1 MSSPSLAGRD
11 DGPAIPILF
20 QYGFRFF
27 FLFSG
32 VAAVGLL
39 AAWLGVLVTGEWP
52 DHAAGA
58 SAWHAHEMLFGM
70 VVAAVAGFLLTAVP
84 SWTGTRAV
92 AGAPLM
98 ALAALWIAGR
108 VAVFPWTGMP
118 EPVAAVIDI
127 AFLPGLGIAL
137 ARPLVKAGK
146 WRNSAFLILIGL
158 LTAANMLI
166 HLDWLE
172 MLDGGA
178 DAGFALGLGIILMM
192 VTVIGG
198 RILPA
203 FTLNGLGKVGP
214 NKDVLSVR
222 SWPMVERLT
231 LVLTLALIPATMA
244 APESAITGLIALAAA
259 VAHAVRLA
267 GWQGWKAW
275 RSPILWILHVGY
287 LWVPV
292 ALTLRGLHALAGL
305 PAASG
310 THAMTVGAFA
320 TLILAVMSR
329 ASLGHTGRPL
339 TVSRAT
345 VAAYVLL
352 TAAAVG
358 RTASPLLP
366 VDWVWAALQ
375 WSGYAWV
382 AAFAM
387 YLVAYA
393 PVLLSPRADGRPG

>member
-11 DGPAIPILF
+11 DGPAVPILF

-39 AAWLGVLVTGEWP
+39 AAWLGVLATGEWP
-52 DHAAGA
+52 EHAVGA

-70 VVAAVAGFLLTAVP
+70 VIAAVAGFLLTAVP
-84 SWTGTRAV
+84 SWTGTKAV
-92 AGAPLM
+92 SGAPLM

-127 AFLPGLGIAL
+127 AFLPGLGLAL
-137 ARPLVKAGK
+137 ARPLVAAGK

-158 LTAANMLI
+158 MTAANLLI
-166 HLDWLE
+166 HLDWLDVLE
-172 MLDGGA
+172 GGA
-178 DAGFALGLGIILMM
+178 DAGFALGLGIVLMM

-203 FTLNGLGKVGP
+203 FTRNGLGKAG
-214 NKDVLSVR
+214 LGVR
-222 SWPMVERLT
+222 SWPMVERPT
-231 LVLTLALIPATMA
+231 LVLTLALIPATML
-244 APESAITGLIALAAA
+244 APESVVTGVIALAAA

-292 ALTLRGLHALAGL
+292 ALGLRGLHALAGL
-305 PAASG
+305 PAAAG
-310 THAMTVGAFA
+310 THALTVGAFA

-339 TVSRAT
+339 VVSRLT

-352 TAAAVG
+352 TVAAVG

-366 VDWVWAALQ
+366 VEWVWVALQ

-382 AAFAM
+382 AAFAL
-387 YLVAYA
+387 YLTAYA

>member
-11 DGPAIPILF
+11 DGPTIPILF

-39 AAWLGVLVTGEWP
+39 GAWLGVLVTGEWP
-52 DHAAGA
+52 DHAVGA
-58 SAWHAHEMLFGM
+58 SAWHAHEMLFGT

-84 SWTGTRAV
+84 SWTGTKAV
-92 AGAPLM
+92 SGAPLM

-118 EPVAAVIDI
+118 EPVAAVIDL
-127 AFLPGLGIAL
+127 AFLPGLGVAL
-137 ARPLVKAGK
+137 ARPLVAAGK
-146 WRNSAFLILIGL
+146 WRNSAFLILIAL
-158 LTAANMLI
+158 LTAGNLLI
-166 HLDWLE
+166 HLEWLDL
-172 MLDGGA
+172 LDGGA
-178 DAGFALGLGIILMM
+178 EAGFALGLGIVLMM

-203 FTLNGLGKVGP
+203 FTRNGLGKAG
-214 NKDVLSVR
+214 LGVR
-222 SWPMVERLT
+222 SWPMVERPV
-231 LVLTLALIPATMA
+231 LVLTLTLVPATMA
-244 APESAITGLIALAAA
+244 APDSVVTGLIALAAA
-259 VAHAVRLA
+259 VAHTVRLA

-287 LWVPV
+287 LWVPM
-292 ALTLRGLHALAGL
+292 ALLLRGLHALAGL
-305 PAASG
+305 PAAAG
-310 THAMTVGAFA
+310 THALTVGAFA

-339 TVSRAT
+339 VVSRST

-352 TAAAVG
+352 TVAAVA

-366 VDWVWAALQ
+366 VEWVWSALQ
-375 WSGYAWV
+375 CSGYAWV
-382 AAFAM
+382 AAFTL

>member
-39 AAWLGVLVTGEWP
+39 GAWLGVLVTGEWP
-52 DHAAGA
+52 EHAVGA
-58 SAWHAHEMLFGM
+58 SAWHAHEMLFGT

-84 SWTGTRAV
+84 SWTGTKAV

-118 EPVAAVIDI
+118 EPVAAVIDL
-127 AFLPGLGIAL
+127 AFLPGLGLAL
-137 ARPLVKAGK
+137 ARPLVAAGK

-158 LTAANMLI
+158 MAVANLLI

-172 MLDGGA
+172 ILDGGT
-178 DAGFALGLGIILMM
+178 DAGFALGLGVVLMM

-203 FTLNGLGKVGP
+203 FTRNGLGKAG
-214 NKDVLSVR
+214 LSVR
-222 SWPMVERLT
+222 SWPMVERPV
-231 LVLTLALIPATMA
+231 LVLTLALIPAAMV
-244 APESAITGLIALAAA
+244 APDSVVTGLIALAAA

-292 ALTLRGLHALAGL
+292 ALSLRALHALAGL
-305 PAASG
+305 PAAAG

-320 TLILAVMSR
+320 TLVLAVMTR

-339 TVSRAT
+339 VVSRVT
-345 VAAYVLL
+345 VVAYVLL
-352 TAAAVG
+352 TVAAVA

-382 AAFAM
+382 AAFIL
-387 YLVAYA
+387 YLAAYA

>member
-1 MSSPSLAGRD
+1 MSPPMSIPSLAGRD
-11 DGPAIPILF
+11 DGPTIPILF

-27 FLFSG
+27 FLASG

-52 DHAAGA
+52 DHAPGAG
-58 SAWHAHEMLFGM
+58 AWHAHEMLFGM

-84 SWTGTRAV
+84 SWTGTKAV

-98 ALAALWIAGR
+98 ALAALWVAGR

-118 EPVAAVIDI
+118 EPVAAVIDL
-127 AFLPGLGIAL
+127 AFLPGLGVAL
-137 ARPLVKAGK
+137 ARPLVAAGK
-146 WRNSAFLILIGL
+146 WRNSAFLILL
-158 LTAANMLI
+158 ALMTVANLLI

-172 MLDGGA
+172 LLDGGTE
-178 DAGFALGLGIILMM
+178 AGLALGLGIVLMM

-203 FTLNGLGKVGP
+203 FTRNGLGKAG
-214 NKDVLSVR
+214 LALR
-222 SWPMVERLT
+222 SWPLVERS
-231 LVLTLALIPATMA
+231 TLALTLLLVPATML
-244 APESAITGLIALAAA
+244 APDSVVTGLIALAAA

-267 GWQGWKAW
+267 GWRGWKVW

-292 ALTLRGLHALAGL
+292 ALGLRGLQALAGL
-305 PAASG
+305 PAAAG
-310 THAMTVGAFA
+310 IHALTVGAFA

-339 TVSRAT
+339 VVSRLT
-345 VAAYVLL
+345 VAAYALL
-352 TAAAVG
+352 TVAAVA

-366 VDWVWAALQ
+366 VEWVWAALQ

-382 AAFAM
+382 AAFTL
-387 YLVAYA
+387 YLAAYA
-393 PVLLSPRADGRPG
+393 PILLAPRADGRPG

>member
-32 VAAVGLL
+32 IAAVGLL
-39 AAWLGVLVTGEWP
+39 GAWLGVLVTGEWP
-52 DHAAGA
+52 EHAVGA
-58 SAWHAHEMLFGM
+58 SAWHAHEMLFGT

-84 SWTGTRAV
+84 SWTGTKAV

-108 VAVFPWTGMP
+108 VAIFPWTGMP

-127 AFLPGLGIAL
+127 AFLPGLGLAL
-137 ARPLVKAGK
+137 ARPLVAAGK

-158 LTAANMLI
+158 LTAANLLI

-172 MLDGGA
+172 LLDGGA
-178 DAGFALGLGIILMM
+178 DAGFALGLGVVLMM

-203 FTLNGLGKVGP
+203 FTRNGLGKAG
-214 NKDVLSVR
+214 LGVR
-222 SWPMVERLT
+222 SWPMVERPV
-231 LVLTLALIPATMA
+231 LVLTLALIPAAMV
-244 APESAITGLIALAAA
+244 APDSVVTGLIALAAA

-292 ALTLRGLHALAGL
+292 ALSLRALHALVGL
-305 PAASG
+305 PAAAG

-339 TVSRAT
+339 VVSRLT

-352 TAAAVG
+352 TVAAVA
-358 RTASPLLP
+358 RTASPILP
-366 VDWVWAALQ
+366 VEWVWAALQ

-382 AAFAM
+382 AAFAL

-393 PVLLSPRADGRPG
+393 PVLLSPRVDGRPG

>member
-52 DHAAGA
+52 EHAVGA

-92 AGAPLM
+92 SGAPLM

-118 EPVAAVIDI
+118 EPVAAVIDV

-158 LTAANMLI
+158 LTAANLLI

-178 DAGFALGLGIILMM
+178 DAGFALGLGIVLMM

-203 FTLNGLGKVGP
+203 FTRNGLGKDG
-214 NKDVLSVR
+214 LGVR
-222 SWPMVERLT
+222 SWPMVERPT

-244 APESAITGLIALAAA
+244 APESAVTGSIALAAA

-352 TAAAVG
+352 TLAAAG

-366 VDWVWAALQ
+366 VDWVWGALQ

-382 AAFAM
+382 AAFAL

-393 PVLLSPRADGRPG
+393 PVLLAPRADGRPG

>member
-32 VAAVGLL
+32 IAAVGLL
-39 AAWLGVLVTGEWP
+39 GAWLGVLVTGEWP
-52 DHAAGA
+52 EHAVGA
-58 SAWHAHEMLFGM
+58 SAWHAHEMLFGT

-84 SWTGTRAV
+84 SWTGTKAV
-92 AGAPLM
+92 SGAPLM

-127 AFLPGLGIAL
+127 AFLPGLGLAL
-137 ARPLVKAGK
+137 ARPLVAAGK

-158 LTAANMLI
+158 MTAANLLI

-172 MLDGGA
+172 LLDGGA
-178 DAGFALGLGIILMM
+178 DAGFALGLGVVLMM

-198 RILPA
+198 RIVPA
-203 FTLNGLGKVGP
+203 FTRNGLGKAGP
-214 NKDVLSVR
+214 SNVVLGVR
-222 SWPMVERLT
+222 SWPMVERSV
-231 LVLTLALIPATMA
+231 LVLTLALIPAAML
-244 APESAITGLIALAAA
+244 APDSVVTGLIALAAA

-292 ALTLRGLHALAGL
+292 ALSLRGLHALAGL
-305 PAASG
+305 PAAAG

-339 TVSRAT
+339 VVSRVT

-352 TAAAVG
+352 TVAAVA
-358 RTASPLLP
+358 RTVSPLLP
-366 VDWVWAALQ
+366 VEWVWAALQ

-382 AAFAM
+382 AAFTL

>member
-52 DHAAGA
+52 EHAAGA

-84 SWTGTRAV
+84 SWTGTKAV
-92 AGAPLM
+92 SGAPLM
-98 ALAALWIAGR
+98 ALAALWMAGR

-118 EPVAAVIDI
+118 EAVAAVIDV

-158 LTAANMLI
+158 LTAANSLI

-178 DAGFALGLGIILMM
+178 DAGFALGLSIILMM

-203 FTLNGLGKVGP
+203 FTRNGLGKAG
-214 NKDVLSVR
+214 LGVR
-222 SWPMVERLT
+222 SWPMVERPT
-231 LVLTLALIPATMA
+231 LVLTLALIPATML
-244 APESAITGLIALAAA
+244 APESAVTGLIALAAA

-305 PAASG
+305 PTASG

-339 TVSRAT
+339 TVTRAT

-352 TAAAVG
+352 TVAAVG

-382 AAFAM
+382 AAFTL

>member
-11 DGPAIPILF
+11 DGPSIPILF

-39 AAWLGVLVTGEWP
+39 AAWLGVLATGEWP
-52 DHAAGA
+52 QHAVGA

-70 VVAAVAGFLLTAVP
+70 VVAAIAGFLLTAVP
-84 SWTGTRAV
+84 SWTGTKAV

-98 ALAALWIAGR
+98 ALAALWMAGR
-108 VAVFPWTGMP
+108 VAVFPWVGVP

-127 AFLPGLGIAL
+127 AFLPALGVAL
-137 ARPLVKAGK
+137 ARPLVAAGK

-158 LTAANMLI
+158 LTTANLLI
-166 HLDWLE
+166 HLDWLDL
-172 MLDGGA
+172 LDGGT
-178 DAGFALGLGIILMM
+178 DAGFALGLGIVLMM

-203 FTLNGLGKVGP
+203 FTRNGLGRAG
-214 NKDVLSVR
+214 LGVR
-222 SWPMVERLT
+222 SWPLVERAT
-231 LVLTLALIPATMA
+231 LVLTLALIPATIA
-244 APESAITGLIALAAA
+244 APESAVTGLIALAAA
-259 VAHAVRLA
+259 AAHTARLA

-292 ALTLRGLHALAGL
+292 ALLLRGLHALADL
-305 PAASG
+305 PAAAG
-310 THAMTVGAFA
+310 THALTVGAFA

-339 TVSRAT
+339 VVTRVT

-352 TAAAVG
+352 TAAAAA
-358 RTASPLLP
+358 RTLSPLLP
-366 VDWVWAALQ
+366 VDWVWSALQ
-375 WSGYAWV
+375 WSGYGWV
-382 AAFAM
+382 AAFTL

-393 PVLLSPRADGRPG
+393 PVLLAPRADGRPG

>member
-84 SWTGTRAV
+84 SWTGTKAV
-92 AGAPLM
+92 SGAPLM

-118 EPVAAVIDI
+118 EAVAAVIDI

-158 LTAANMLI
+158 LTAANLLI

-203 FTLNGLGKVGP
+203 FTRNGLGKAG
-214 NKDVLSVR
+214 LSVR
-222 SWPMVERLT
+222 SWPMVERPT
-231 LVLTLALIPATMA
+231 LVLTLALIPATMV

-339 TVSRAT
+339 TVTRAT

-352 TAAAVG
+352 TVAAVG

-382 AAFAM
+382 AAFTL

>member
-32 VAAVGLL
+32 IAAVGLL
-39 AAWLGVLVTGEWP
+39 GAWLGVLVTGEWP
-52 DHAAGA
+52 EHAVGA
-58 SAWHAHEMLFGM
+58 SAWHAHEMLFGT

-84 SWTGTRAV
+84 SWTGTKAV
-92 AGAPLM
+92 SGAPLM

-127 AFLPGLGIAL
+127 AFLPGLGLAL
-137 ARPLVKAGK
+137 ARPLVAAGK

-158 LTAANMLI
+158 LTAANLLI

-172 MLDGGA
+172 LLDGGA
-178 DAGFALGLGIILMM
+178 DAGFALGLGVVLMM

-203 FTLNGLGKVGP
+203 FTRNGLGKAG
-214 NKDVLSVR
+214 LGVR
-222 SWPMVERLT
+222 SWPMVERPV
-231 LVLTLALIPATMA
+231 LVLTLALIPAAMV
-244 APESAITGLIALAAA
+244 APDSVVTGLIALAAA
-259 VAHAVRLA
+259 VAHAVRVA

-292 ALTLRGLHALAGL
+292 ALSLRALHALTGL
-305 PAASG
+305 PAAAG

-339 TVSRAT
+339 VVSRLT

-352 TAAAVG
+352 TVAAVA
-358 RTASPLLP
+358 RTASPILP
-366 VDWVWAALQ
+366 VEWVWAALQ

-382 AAFAM
+382 AAFAL

-393 PVLLSPRADGRPG
+393 PVLLSPRVDGRPG

>member
-39 AAWLGVLVTGEWP
+39 GAWLGVLVTGEWP
-52 DHAAGA
+52 EHAVGA
-58 SAWHAHEMLFGM
+58 SAWHAHEMLFGT

-84 SWTGTRAV
+84 SWTGTKAV
-92 AGAPLM
+92 SGAPLM

-127 AFLPGLGIAL
+127 AFLPGLGLAL
-137 ARPLVKAGK
+137 ARPLVAAGK

-158 LTAANMLI
+158 LTAANLLI

-178 DAGFALGLGIILMM
+178 DAGFALGLGVVLMM

-203 FTLNGLGKVGP
+203 FTRNGLGKAG
-214 NKDVLSVR
+214 LSVR
-222 SWPMVERLT
+222 SWPMVERPV
-231 LVLTLALIPATMA
+231 LVLTLALIPAAMV
-244 APESAITGLIALAAA
+244 APDSVVTGLIALAAA
-259 VAHAVRLA
+259 LAHAVRLA

-305 PAASG
+305 PAAAG

-339 TVSRAT
+339 VVSRLT

-352 TAAAVG
+352 TVAAVA
-358 RTASPLLP
+358 RTASPILP
-366 VDWVWAALQ
+366 VEWVWAALQ

-382 AAFAM
+382 AAFTL
-387 YLVAYA
+387 YLAAYA
-393 PVLLSPRADGRPG
+393 PVLLSPRVDGRPG